1 MTCPQCNTSALPR
14 ARYCHQCG
22 RELQT
27 GVRPPFP
34 PWKRRTMA
42 LLLGLASL
50 LALGLL
56 LIPRDGSGRLQVGD
70 RAPDFDL
77 VSLTGDRVRM
87 ANLEGKPLILNFWAT
102 WCGPCRREMPALAD
116 VYRRY
121 RDQGL
126 ELFAI
131 NVGESPVAVEQFLR
145 QVGVE
150 VPVLLDRDDQAQ
162 EAYRILPLPTT
173 FFIDRS
179 GIIRAIYTQQMS
191 GLQIEAE
198 VLRLLSVDATEGE
211 STWNLPTS

>member
-1 MTCPQCNTSALPR
+1 
-14 ARYCHQCG
+14 
-22 RELQT
+22 
-27 GVRPPFP
+27 
-34 PWKRRTMA
+34 MA